1 MASDKQFIDYV
12 SDVLPKDKITVKPM
26 MGEYLLY
33 YEGLLFGGIYDNR
46 FLVKITAETK
56 KFNLKKAIPYDGAK
70 PMYEV
75 DCDIGGEEIAEI
87 VRATVDSL
95 KKEKRGKKQ

>member
-1 MASDKQFIDYV
+1 M
-12 SDVLPKDKITVKPM
+12 TN
-26 MGEYLLY
+26 
-33 YEGLLFGGIYDNR
+33 GIP
-46 FLVKITAETK
+46 
-56 KFNLKKAIPYDGAK
+56 KKAIPYDGAK

>member
-12 SDVLPKDKITVKPM
+12 SDVLPKNKITAKPM

-46 FLVKITAETK
+46 FLVKITAENEK
-56 KFNLKKAIPYDGAK
+56 YNLIPYDGAK

-87 VRATVDSL
+87 VRATADSL

>member
-46 FLVKITAETK
+46 FLAKITAENEK
-56 KFNLKKAIPYDGAK
+56 YN
-70 PMYEV
+70 
-75 DCDIGGEEIAEI
+75 
-87 VRATVDSL
+87 RRDSNHYH
-95 KKEKRGKKQ
+95 